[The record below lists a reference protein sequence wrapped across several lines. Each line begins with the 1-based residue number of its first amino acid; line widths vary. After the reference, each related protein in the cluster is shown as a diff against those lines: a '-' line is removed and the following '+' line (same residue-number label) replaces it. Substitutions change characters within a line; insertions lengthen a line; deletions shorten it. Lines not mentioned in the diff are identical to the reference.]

1 MQTPTAK
8 TTIGTAIP
16 GLRLIALTA
25 DDIDSYYTLVDRNR
39 DHLSR
44 HGDYINLTHATR
56 ASVRASLTEPSDANR
71 RFGIWL
77 DTTLIGRADVS
88 PRLPGHFVLG
98 YWLGAEYTGK
108 GYATVACR
116 ALIAFAHAQLGAT
129 TIFAGVTKGNT
140 ASEAVLGRLGFSAI
154 ADKGTFTRFR
164 LAVS

>member
-8 TTIGTAIP
+8 TTIATAIP
-16 GLRLIALTA
+16 GLRPIALTA

-71 RFGIWL
+71 QFGIWL
-77 DTTLIGRADVS
+77 DTTLIGRADMI

-98 YWLGAEYTGK
+98 YWLGEAYTGK

-116 ALIAFAHAQLGAT
+116 ALIAYAREYLGAT
-129 TIFAGVTKGNT
+129 AIFAGVTKGNA
-140 ASEAVLGRLGFSAI
+140 ASEAVLGRLGFGAI
-154 ADKGTFTRFR
+154 ADKGSYTRFK
-164 LAVS
+164 LTL